1 MRKLRMTVVY
11 EYDADPEFYESDDP
25 KKMIKIDMENW
36 SDLLADAIR
45 YDESDVKVKIEEVED

>member
-1 MRKLRMTVVY
+1 MTVVY